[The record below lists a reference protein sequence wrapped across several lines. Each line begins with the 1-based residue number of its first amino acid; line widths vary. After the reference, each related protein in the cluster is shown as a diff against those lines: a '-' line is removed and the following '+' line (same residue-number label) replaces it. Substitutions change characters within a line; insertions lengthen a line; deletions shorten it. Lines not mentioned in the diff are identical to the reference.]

1 MTKEVTLEEEKETSK
16 KDRNECS
23 LRKLCLF
30 VNVEPQCGHR
40 MSESLG
46 TSLLLRF
53 EDARAMAPV
62 VTWGRATGRLSFLL
76 PDGEEVDEREAA
88 REAEEDPLLDA
99 VRDIECIADDV
110 GGMADIGLRG
120 EEDEL
125 GAVSRYAGCGRE

>member
-1 MTKEVTLEEEKETSK
+1 
-16 KDRNECS
+16 
-23 LRKLCLF
+23 
-30 VNVEPQCGHR
+30 

-62 VTWGRATGRLSFLL
+62 VTCGRATGRAESPVL
-76 PDGEEVDEREAA
+76 PDGDAVDEREAA

-110 GGMADIGLRG
+110 GGIADIGLRG

-125 GAVSRYAGCGRE
+125 GAVSRYAGYGRE